1 MDENSKVMG
10 ERNSPTLLK
19 PTPHICGVFG
29 LISKSLKDIIYPL
42 YELLKI
48 N

>member
-19 PTPHICGVFG
+19 PTPHICGILFD
-29 LISKSLKDIIYPL
+29 LKVIEIYNL
-42 YELLKI
+42 SALQIVKD
-48 N
+48 